1 MLKVRHNEQR
11 GHANHGW
18 LDARHSFSFANYYDP
33 AHMHFR
39 HLRVINEDRIAPD
52 GGFPMHSHQ
61 DMEIVTYIIEG
72 ALEHKDDMGN
82 GEVLRPGE
90 IQRMSAGHGITH
102 SEFNP
107 SSTEPAHLLQIWI
120 LTEQKGIEPGYE
132 QLAYRQRR
140 RPNELCLMVTRGG
153 GEGIAHINQDMSLY
167 SAVLESGKAID
178 YEIAPGRH
186 CWLQLVRGS
195 LDINGTAVNTGDG
208 LAVSDE
214 RYLSIRADDDSEF
227 LLFDLA

>member
-1 MLKVRHNEQR
+1 MLKIRHSEER

-18 LDARHSFSFANYYDP
+18 LDARHSFSFSNYYDP

-107 SSTEPAHLLQIWI
+107 SSSEPTHLLQIWI
-120 LTEQKGIEPGYE
+120 LTEEKGIEPGYE
-132 QLAYRQRR
+132 QLSYSRRR
-140 RPNELCLMVTRGG
+140 RPNELCLMVARGG
-153 GEGIAHINQDMSLY
+153 GEGVAHINQDMSLY
-167 SAVLESGKAID
+167 SSVLESDKQID
-178 YEIAPGRH
+178 YDIAAGRH
-186 CWLQLVRGS
+186 CWLQLIKGS
-195 LDINGTAVNTGDG
+195 VDVNGTTMNTGDG

-214 RYLSIRADDDSEF
+214 RYLAIKAREDSEF
-227 LLFDLA
+227 LLFDLS